1 MPVNTLSSSCY
12 RHAVD
17 WGRRVHVS
25 RSWQANHVR
34 LQPFTSQPLIASD
47 AQDQRKHHQ
56 CDTNEREPI
65 ALAAE
70 ILPIFVARDST
81 WQCDKN
87 QATCAPCERDS
98 RTLVRVYAELIKWHS
113 TTATRRSLALA
124 SRSRLSALSSPKR
137 ESLISQSESR
147 YSRSRPAPLRRFSFR
162 FCHSRSNTST
172 KYSQK

>member
-113 TTATRRSLALA
+113 TTATRARARA
-124 SRSRLSALSSPKR
+124 RSRLTRSPPPKR